1 MNISNLHFKYAKTD
15 NYYNII
21 KAYFNKHSLN
31 FLLQPKHKIS
41 TNKTKITINSNCY
54 GRIF

>member
-41 TNKTKITINSNCY
+41 TKQNKNNY
-54 GRIF
+54 